1 MLLLNVAVVALAV
14 VAAAD
19 AANAISRNMQQQ
31 QQRRPHALKY
41 ASNYSLAEFIVPPDC
56 KWLPS
61 IVFSPQS
68 QSQFQSQSQSGD
80 KFCESVV
87 VLLT

>member
-1 MLLLNVAVVALAV
+1 MLLLNVAVVALVV

-41 ASNYSLAEFIVPPDC
+41 ASNYSLAKFIVPPDC
-56 KWLPS
+56 K
-61 IVFSPQS
+61 
-68 QSQFQSQSQSGD
+68 
-80 KFCESVV
+80 
-87 VLLT
+87 

>member
-1 MLLLNVAVVALAV
+1 MLLLNVAVVALV

-56 KWLPS
+56 K
-61 IVFSPQS
+61 
-68 QSQFQSQSQSGD
+68 
-80 KFCESVV
+80 
-87 VLLT
+87 

>member
-56 KWLPS
+56 K
-61 IVFSPQS
+61 
-68 QSQFQSQSQSGD
+68 
-80 KFCESVV
+80 
-87 VLLT
+87 